1 MAEAGPCLFQPGARW
16 SQLHKMSH
24 LLPVYP
30 CSFCTPQ
37 PPRPHGFNANVTDG
51 FGYLFIY
58 LFMPYWKGHL
68 SSVLFKLL
76 STGLGDLVIDF
87 LLERAESPVKIL
99 AN

>member
-1 MAEAGPCLFQPGARW
+1 M
-16 SQLHKMSH
+16 
-24 LLPVYP
+24 PVP
-30 CSFCTPQ
+30 AWGTLVTTPQ
-37 PPRPHGFNANVTDG
+37 NESFAASLPLFLLYTPAPRGFNANVTDG
-51 FGYLFIY
+51 VGLFPCGIFIY

-87 LLERAESPVKIL
+87 PLERAQSPVKIL